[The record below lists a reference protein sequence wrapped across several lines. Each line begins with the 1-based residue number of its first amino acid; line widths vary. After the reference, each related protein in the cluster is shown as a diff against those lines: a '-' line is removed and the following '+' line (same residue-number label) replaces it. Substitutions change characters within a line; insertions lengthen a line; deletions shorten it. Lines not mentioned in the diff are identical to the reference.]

1 MATHNSHDSIE
12 SVLTEGFIV
21 GESDGSW
28 CDVYPLFATKKLHV
42 GRDGHNDIVVPDLR
56 CSREH
61 CLFRKLNGSWFICDL
76 GSSNGTFVNG
86 VRIERLQKLK
96 PGDRVRVGSQRLLYA
111 ATVVNSTD
119 VVADFASGHGSVL
132 L

>member
-1 MATHNSHDSIE
+1 MATHNSHGSLE

-42 GRDGHNDIVVPDLR
+42 GRDSHNDIVVPDLR

-61 CLFRKLNGSWFICDL
+61 CLFRKLNGCWYICDL

-86 VRIERLQKLK
+86 TRIERLERLQ
-96 PGDRVRVGSQRLLYA
+96 PGDRVRIGSQRLLYA
-111 ATVVNSTD
+111 ATVVNPGE
-119 VVADFASGHGSVL
+119 VVADFASSHGSVL